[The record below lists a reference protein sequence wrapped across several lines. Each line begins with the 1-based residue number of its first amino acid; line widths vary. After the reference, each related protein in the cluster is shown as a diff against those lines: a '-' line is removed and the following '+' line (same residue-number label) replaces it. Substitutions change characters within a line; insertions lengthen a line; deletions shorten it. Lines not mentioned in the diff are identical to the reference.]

1 MRAHLSLAAAVAAA
15 LAACGPDTR
24 TDDRFVDHD
33 GDGFVASV
41 DCDDGNRSAWRL
53 LPVYR
58 DADADGLGA
67 GPAST
72 VCAGAVAPA
81 GWATVAGDCDDA
93 HPDLWREV
101 AGYADADLDG
111 VGAGETVTECRG
123 DDLGGLA
130 ETAGDCAPA
139 DGQRWRLV
147 SGWVDADG
155 DGLGAGDGVTE
166 CRGDDLGGLASA
178 AGDCAPDDPGAWREL
193 AYAYRD
199 RDLDEVFVP
208 EVGFACSGP
217 ALPPGYALGPV
228 AVGDCDDGDAAASVL
243 LHAWPDEDADGVGAG
258 EPRDLCTA
266 GALPERWAPRA
277 GDCAPDD
284 LTRYQVLPYAFAD
297 GDHDTFLA
305 PHEGA
310 ICAGASL
317 PAGYAAAVSTI
328 DCDDQDDTRW
338 ATWIAYPDA
347 DGDGFGAGA
356 SEPLCVG
363 RTRPDRWSEVA
374 GDCAPDD
381 DQRWRELPYSY
392 RDADGDTRTVAAQGT
407 VCSGTSLPAGYATLA
422 SGNDCDDANPDVFA
436 SLAGWPDADE
446 DTFGAGAAGTF
457 CTAGALPPGY
467 VANATDCAADDPDR
481 WRMLPYAGVDVD
493 EDTWT
498 TGPAGTLCAG
508 AALPAPYVAKAH
520 GNDCDDA
527 GPLLWRWVVLYE
539 DQDGDGVGV
548 PPRSIPC
555 LGATLPD
562 GWSLLGYDPDD
573 RDPTRLAD
581 ADIEDLLLNV
591 L

>member
-1 MRAHLSLAAAVAAA
+1 MRARLAFLAGGLALA
-15 LAACGPDTR
+15 LAACYPPSPGDVRDSPPDVA
-24 TDDRFVDHD
+24 VDAD
-33 GDGFVASV
+33 GDGHWSTDDCNDADASK
-41 DCDDGNRSAWRL
+41 WRTRTA
-53 LPVYR
+53 YR
-58 DADADGLGA
+58 DADSDSVGA
-67 GPAST
+67 GEPVV
-72 VCAGAVAPA
+72 VCAGDATLPA
-81 GWATVAGDCDDA
+81 GYAVSAGDCDDGR
-93 HPDLWREV
+93 PDRWREV
-101 AGYADADLDG
+101 AGYLDADEDGIG
-111 VGAGETVTECRG
+111 VGELATFCRG
-123 DDLGGLA
+123 NDLRGI
-130 ETAGDCAPA
+130 AG
-139 DGQRWRLV
+139 
-147 SGWVDADG
+147 
-155 DGLGAGDGVTE
+155 T
-166 CRGDDLGGLASA
+166 
-178 AGDCAPDDPGAWREL
+178 AGDCAPDDGRAWREL

-199 RDLDEVFVP
+199 ADLDGVSVDETGFV
-208 EVGFACSGP
+208 CSGL
-217 ALPPGYALGPV
+217 ALPRGYALV
-228 AVGDCDDGDAAASVL
+228 DAVTSDCDDADAGVSMAL
-243 LHAWPDEDADGVGAG
+243 RGWPDGDDDGWGAG
-258 EPRDLCTA
+258 EPA
-266 GALPERWAPRA
+266 GFCAPGLPVHWALLP
-277 GDCAPDD
+277 GDCAEGDASRFRLLAYGYAD
-284 LTRYQVLPYAFAD
+284 LDRDGVLAEHTGEVCSGWA
-297 GDHDTFLA
+297 
-305 PHEGA
+305 
-310 ICAGASL
+310 L
-317 PAGYAAAVSTI
+317 PACYSTSAYPL
-328 DCDDQDDTRW
+328 DCDDADRDRW
-338 ATWIAYPDA
+338 TSWVAYPDA
-347 DGDGFGAGA
+347 DGDTYGAGA
-356 SEPLCVG
+356 ARSLCIG
-363 RTRPDRWSEVA
+363 ATTPAGWSAVSI
-374 GDCAPDD
+374 DCAPDD